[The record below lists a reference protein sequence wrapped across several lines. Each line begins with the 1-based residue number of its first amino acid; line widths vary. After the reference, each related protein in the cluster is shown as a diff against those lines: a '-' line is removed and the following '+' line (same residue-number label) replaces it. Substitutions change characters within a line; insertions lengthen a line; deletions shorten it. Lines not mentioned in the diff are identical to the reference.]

1 MHRDTLLGPSGLTDE
16 SPFGPMALL
25 AHDPSDKD
33 EINEAESDEIS
44 GGGAQINHNESAGPE
59 ESGEL
64 SDKEADNVAGGA
76 LSLNHNESAGP
87 NEGEELSDNDSE
99 EVSGGGLVVGT
110 LHS

>member
-16 SPFGPMALL
+16 SPFGPLALL

-59 ESGEL
+59 ESQELSEKDSEEVSGGSHGINHNESAGPEESGEL

-76 LSLNHNESAGP
+76 SA
-87 NEGEELSDNDSE
+87 
-99 EVSGGGLVVGT
+99 
-110 LHS
+110 

>member
-1 MHRDTLLGPSGLTDE
+1 MMHKDTLLGPSGLTDQ

-44 GGGAQINHNESAGPE
+44 GGGAQINHNESDGPD
-59 ESGEL
+59 ESQEL
-64 SDKEADNVAGGA
+64 SEK
-76 LSLNHNESAGP
+76 
-87 NEGEELSDNDSE
+87 DSE